1 MDASWKNEFMP
12 WILARGQ
19 RYYEDGRVTRI
30 YQRGNTIRATVIGT
44 EDYNTEV
51 DLPGGV
57 PKFMLCT
64 CPYAVQAN
72 CKHMA
77 ALLFA
82 VEESDY
88 TFTDDIPERNNFHV
102 IDRVNVKEYWLD
114 AIDTLPEAVTRAE
127 LMKLAERDKD
137 LRLKLTVKYLGSLP
151 DGQINNWKVDLQ
163 EIAFSYMNHRG
174 YIGQD
179 DVYEFLWEA
188 QNILRKTLP
197 SLMRANAIMDAFKL
211 TWMVYETVAEVPMDD
226 SDCDIDLLIS
236 DCEDY
241 WREQFEKSTDKQK
254 EEIHGWYWEHRTS
267 IQPDI
272 RWDLDRFFLP
282 LPWSEALYQKNIE
295 LYHQHIDTFS
305 HEEVE
310 SK

>member
-1 MDASWKNEFMP
+1 MDATWKNEFMP

-19 RYYEDGRVTRI
+19 QYYEDGRVTRI
-30 YQRGNTIRATVIGT
+30 YQQGNTIRATVIGT

-51 DLPGGV
+51 DLPGGT

-64 CPYAVQAN
+64 CPYAVQSN

-88 TFTDDIPERNNFHV
+88 TFTEEIPERNSFHV
-102 IDRVNVKEYWLD
+102 IERVNIKESWLD
-114 AIDTLPEAVTRAE
+114 AINNLPEAVIRAE
-127 LMKLAERDKD
+127 LMKLAERNED
-137 LRLKLTVKYLGSLP
+137 LRQKLTIKHLGGLP
-151 DGQINNWKVDLQ
+151 DGQINNWKADLQ

-174 YIGQD
+174 YIDQC

-188 QNILRKTLP
+188 QNILENAIP
-197 SLMRANAIMDAFKL
+197 SLMKVNAIMDAFKL

-226 SDCDIDLLIS
+226 SDHDIDLLIS

-241 WREQFEKSTDKQK
+241 WREQFKMSIDTHK
-254 EEIHGWYWEHRTS
+254 EEMHSWYWNHRTS
-267 IQPDI
+267 IQPEI
-272 RWDLDRFFLP
+272 RQELDRFFLL

-305 HEEVE
+305 SE
-310 SK
+310 KDNAK